1 MGVSQ
6 VWGKYVVCWVW
17 LSLSLMVL
25 ANAAARAL
33 LHTTQSVSTVLVL
46 FSISFLSYFSFFS
59 SSFLFSYSRFLFLLV
74 PCCHTISYPSFHIP
88 FPLPSFFAAPPPSI
102 FAPST
107 AKPESIH
114 TTHPQPTTLLVHA
127 PNTITSILQ
136 YHHYHHHHHHH
147 HHHHLQH
154 NSTSDN
160 DTASPTPVLRTILLP
175 DLSSYSLHFPLDT
188 NLSPLKLL
196 THRNP

>member
-1 MGVSQ
+1 MGE
-6 VWGKYVVCWVW
+6 VCSLLGLA
-17 LSLSLMVL
+17 LSLSHG
-25 ANAAARAL
+25 AGKRCSESSATY
-33 LHTTQSVSTVLVL
+33 HTVGQYRTSTFFNIFPFL
-46 FSISFLSYFSFFS
+46 FFLFFFLISFFPTLAFYFYWYRAAIQYRTLPSI
-59 SSFLFSYSRFLFLLV
+59 FLFLSL
-74 PCCHTISYPSFHIP
+74 P
-88 FPLPSFFAAPPPSI
+88 FSQPPPPSI

-136 YHHYHHHHHHH
+136 YHHYHHHHH